1 MTKSN
6 LGWSGLNRGGR
17 ASSWRGCWS
26 DGIACGTFF
35 KGSQHHS
42 LRGML
47 SCKHVL
53 PDGRLHCAS
62 PPASA
67 SGRGGSPR
75 RYAARTLRKGPN
87 NLTSL
92 WIHQE
97 PEVRGQD
104 N

>member
-1 MTKSN
+1 MVERAA
-6 LGWSGLNRGGR
+6 GEGAGLMGLHVGQFLKDLNIIR
-17 ASSWRGCWS
+17 C
-26 DGIACGTFF
+26 
-35 KGSQHHS
+35 
-42 LRGML
+42 RGML

-53 PDGRLHCAS
+53 PDGGLHSAS

-97 PEVRGQD
+97 PEVGGQD